1 MFGVLSVLG
10 VTSTL
15 ATPGRAAM
23 VSSAS
28 SAVCPPE
35 GASWG
40 KSSVHERFIEHPTIA
55 MQQTAL
61 TSAATILRHAISS
74 HVFYPVGHIRP
85 DRLVGDER
93 EIRVRLFQT
102 DRIVFI

>member
-1 MFGVLSVLG
+1 M
-10 VTSTL
+10 
-15 ATPGRAAM
+15 
-23 VSSAS
+23 
-28 SAVCPPE
+28 
-35 GASWG
+35 
-40 KSSVHERFIEHPTIA
+40 KSSVHERFINTYYRDA
-55 MQQTAL
+55 TN
-61 TSAATILRHAISS
+61 SADERGYDLRHAISS